1 MTIRKSAL
9 LAGAT
14 VLAVAVA
21 VPITTSATAAP
32 AAAPMDSL
40 TMSTTAQNL
49 DARLGESFGGAW
61 VENGRLVVAVTD
73 AAKTAQVTS
82 TGAEAKVVRHSA
94 AQLDTMVADL
104 NAVEASAPDSVTVW
118 GVDVRHNTVNMTV
131 LPGAQADAREFAAS
145 AGVDAVRITES
156 AEVPRLFA
164 DIQGGEAYN
173 IGSSRCSVGFSV
185 NGGFV
190 TAGHCEALTG
200 GGALSKDGTPLGDWG
215 GSQFPGA
222 DHAWVQTSGD
232 WTPVGQVAGVGAVS
246 GSQEAESG
254 ASVSKSGSTTGV
266 TEGTIGEKNQTV
278 NYPEGTVTGLT
289 ATNALC
295 QPGDSG
301 GSFISDGQ
309 AQGVVSG
316 GNSFTCYF
324 QPVNPI
330 LQSYGLSLVTG

>member
-9 LAGAT
+9 LAGAG
-14 VLAVAVA
+14 VLAIAVA
-21 VPITTSATAAP
+21 VPLTTSATAAP
-32 AAAPMDSL
+32 TAAPMDSL
-40 TMSTTAQNL
+40 TMSTTAQTL
-49 DARLGESFGGAW
+49 DTRLGEDFGGAW

-73 AAKTAQVTS
+73 AAKTAEVAA

-94 AQLDTMVADL
+94 AELDAMVADL
-104 NAVEASAPDSVTVW
+104 NAVEATAPDSVTVW

-131 LPGAQADAREFAAS
+131 LPGAQAEARKFAAS
-145 AGVDAVRITES
+145 AGIEQVRIKES

-200 GGALSKDGTPLGDWG
+200 GGALSKDGTPLGNWG

-222 DHAWVQTSGD
+222 DHAWVQTSAD
-232 WTPVGQVAGVGAVS
+232 WTPVGQVAGVGGVA
-246 GSQEAESG
+246 GSTEAPTG
-254 ASVSKSGSTTGV
+254 AGVSKSGSTTGV
-266 TEGTIGEKNQTV
+266 TQGTMGEKNQTV

-301 GSFISDGQ
+301 GAFISDGQ

-330 LQSYGLSLVTG
+330 LQAYGLSLVTG

>member
-9 LAGAT
+9 LAGAG
-14 VLAVAVA
+14 VLAIAVA
-21 VPITTSATAAP
+21 VPVATSATAAP
-32 AAAPMDSL
+32 TAAPMDAL
-40 TMSTTAQNL
+40 TMSTTAQHL
-49 DARLGESFGGAW
+49 DTRLGESFGGAW

-73 AAKTAQVTS
+73 AAKTSAVTA

-94 AQLDTMVADL
+94 AALDSMVADM
-104 NAVEASAPDSVTVW
+104 NTVEKSAPDSVTVW
-118 GVDVRHNTVNMTV
+118 GVDVRHNSVNMTV
-131 LPGAQADAREFAAS
+131 LPGAEADARRFAAS
-145 AGVDAVRITES
+145 AGVRDVRISES
-156 AEVPRLFA
+156 AEVPQTFA

-200 GGALSKDGTPLGDWG
+200 GGALTKNGAALGNWG

-232 WTPVGQVAGVGAVS
+232 WTPLGQVAGVGGVA
-246 GSQEAESG
+246 GSTEAPTG
-254 ASVSKSGSTTGV
+254 AGVSKSGSTTGV
-266 TEGTIGEKNQTV
+266 TQGTIGAKNQTV
-278 NYPEGTVTGLT
+278 NYPQGTVTGLT

-330 LQSYGLSLVTG
+330 LQTYGLTLVTG

>member
-1 MTIRKSAL
+1 MSMTAETL
-9 LAGAT
+9 
-14 VLAVAVA
+14 
-21 VPITTSATAAP
+21 
-32 AAAPMDSL
+32 
-40 TMSTTAQNL
+40 STT
-49 DARLGESFGGAW
+49 LGDDFGGSWLAD
-61 VENGRLVVAVTD
+61 GKLVVAVTD
-73 AAKTAQVTS
+73 AARTEEVTS
-82 TGAEAKVVRHSA
+82 SGAVAKVVRHSSA
-94 AQLDTMVADL
+94 ELDTMVTGMNSA
-104 NAVEASAPDSVTVW
+104 EAKAPDSVTVW
-118 GVDVRHNTVNMTV
+118 GVDVRNNAVNMTV
-131 LPGAQADAREFAAS
+131 LPGTADAGRAFAAS
-145 AGVDAVRITES
+145 VGVTDVRITES

-185 NGGFV
+185 SGGFV

-200 GGALSKDGTPLGDWG
+200 GGALSKNGVALGSWG

-232 WTPVGQVAGVGAVS
+232 WNPVGQVSGVGAVS
-246 GSQEAESG
+246 GSQEAATG
-254 ASVSKSGSTTGV
+254 AGVSKSGSTTGV
-266 TEGTIGEKNQTV
+266 TQGSIGAKNQTV
-278 NYPEGTVTGLT
+278 NYPEGTITGLT

-316 GNSFTCYF
+316 GNSATCYF

-330 LQSYGLSLVTG
+330 LSAYGLSLVTG

>member
-1 MTIRKSAL
+1 VTIRKTAL
-9 LAGAT
+9 LVGASL
-14 VLAVAVA
+14 LAVAVS
-21 VPITTSATAAP
+21 VPLSAS
-32 AAAPMDSL
+32 AAAAAMNELD
-40 TMSTTAQNL
+40 MSVTAQTL
-49 DARLGESFGGAW
+49 DGRLGDDFGGAW
-61 VENGRLVVAVTD
+61 IEEGRLVVAVTD
-73 AAKTAQVTS
+73 AAKAAEVTA

-94 AQLDTMVADL
+94 AELDAMVADL
-104 NAVEASAPDSVTVW
+104 NTVEATAPDSVTVW
-118 GVDVRHNTVNMTV
+118 GVDVRHNTINMSV
-131 LPGAQADAREFAAS
+131 LPGAADDARNFAAS
-145 AGVDAVRITES
+145 VGIADVRIEES
-156 AEVPRLFA
+156 ADVPRLFA

-200 GGALSKDGTPLGDWG
+200 GGALSKDGTPLGSWG
-215 GSQFPGA
+215 GSEFPGG
-222 DHAWVQTSGD
+222 DYAWVETAGD
-232 WTPVGQVAGVGAVS
+232 FTPVGQVTGVGGVS
-246 GSQEAESG
+246 GSTEAETG

-266 TEGTIGEKNQTV
+266 TEGTIGSKNQTV

-301 GSFISDGQ
+301 GAFISSGQ

-316 GNSFTCYF
+316 GNTSTCYF

-330 LQSYGLSLVTG
+330 LDAFGLSLVTG